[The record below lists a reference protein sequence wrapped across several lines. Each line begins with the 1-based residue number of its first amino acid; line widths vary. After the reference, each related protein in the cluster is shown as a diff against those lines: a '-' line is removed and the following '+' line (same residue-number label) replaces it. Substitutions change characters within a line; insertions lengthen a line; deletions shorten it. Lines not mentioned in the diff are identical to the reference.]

1 MAGISDKA
9 LKSNYAENK
18 YRYNKGSELQNKEFS
33 DGSGLE
39 VYETRFRM
47 LDVEL
52 GGRWWQ
58 LDPKP
63 NFSESPYAAMGNN
76 PILKNDPLG
85 DTLID
90 QQGKNISFKMDK
102 KGNIT
107 WGKNVTADIKRV
119 GGLMAKSEIGRKILN
134 SMASAKHD
142 VTIKVDKETVN
153 NDNGNFKL
161 GNTRSTV
168 GADGKLTRT
177 DITLYEKTIETA
189 MSYVTGNGAIS
200 PEDAKIAPGNKEYEL
215 AQVTSDDILGS
226 VGECKLNCV
235 RI

>member
-1 MAGISDKA
+1 
-9 LKSNYAENK
+9 
-18 YRYNKGSELQNKEFS
+18 
-33 DGSGLE
+33 
-39 VYETRFRM
+39 M

-226 VGECKLNCV
+226 VGVHEGTHATDPGSNASVSPRATYDERESKPRANQDTYLDD
-235 RI
+235 IILQKFLPLIFKQF